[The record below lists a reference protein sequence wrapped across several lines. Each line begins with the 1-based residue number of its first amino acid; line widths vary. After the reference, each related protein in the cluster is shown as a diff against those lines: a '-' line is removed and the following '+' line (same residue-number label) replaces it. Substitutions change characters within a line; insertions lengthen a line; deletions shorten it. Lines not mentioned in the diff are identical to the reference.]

1 MCLENG
7 SYLANYARCKEC
19 SQNNIQNVNIETHDD
34 SDDSSDDE
42 DCEVIE
48 NIRYNHTCVCSHLIA
63 KHKVKLRSCWQT
75 CTMELFQYKFWIED
89 GRQEYRMDCMLCGI
103 AEDSSSILPH
113 DPRKASTL
121 EC

>member
-1 MCLENG
+1 MVHISRTMQGVKSAVKIIFKMLT
-7 SYLANYARCKEC
+7 LR
-19 SQNNIQNVNIETHDD
+19 HDD

-63 KHKVKLRSCWQT
+63 KHK
-75 CTMELFQYKFWIED
+75 YKFWIED